1 MKTAPNKA
9 PLIVLLFCLVVL
21 PLAAQTGKFYS
32 TNNELSS
39 SLINQIFQDK
49 RGFIWIA
56 TEYGLNRF
64 DGLRFS
70 NYKHVS
76 GDSTSIKNNYVRTL
90 FEDSRQNL
98 LVGCIDGLMKYDSE
112 TDTFREIPMI
122 RAGKRVFPHITQMQ
136 KLHNGEIWVVTT
148 VQGIFQRVGKQHTQV
163 AVRQRQHQ
171 RDGGMHPE
179 VDAAVLRAGC
189 KGRENEVCG
198 LIFTVDVHLAGFDL
212 CAHAVDVLLRGFGT
226 AIFDAGGNVL

>member
-1 MKTAPNKA
+1 MRTSLNR
-9 PLIVLLFCLVVL
+9 LLFTLLLLCFIGL

-39 SLINQIFQDK
+39 SLINQVFQDK

-70 NYKHVS
+70 NYKHLP

-90 FEDSRQNL
+90 FEDSEQNL

-112 TDTFREIPMI
+112 TDTFREIPMM
-122 RAGKRVFPHITQMQ
+122 RAGKQVFPHITQMQ
-136 KLHNGEIWVVTT
+136 KLHNGEIWIVTT
-148 VQGIFQRVGKQHTQV
+148 GQGIFRLDEKRQQALSIDEIMRQV
-163 AVRQRQHQ
+163 NYNFQSNLYEDSHYNIWIAP
-171 RDGGMHPE
+171 RDM
-179 VDAAVLRAGC
+179 D
-189 KGRENEVCG
+189 
-198 LIFTVDVHLAGFDL
+198 
-212 CAHAVDVLLRGFGT
+212 
-226 AIFDAGGNVL
+226 

>member
-9 PLIVLLFCLVVL
+9 PLIVLLLCLVVL

-70 NYKHVS
+70 NYKHIS

-90 FEDSRQNL
+90 FEYTNASFMNL
-98 LVGCIDGLMKYDSE
+98 IGPQVTAASINSE
-112 TDTFREIPMI
+112 S
-122 RAGKRVFPHITQMQ
+122 
-136 KLHNGEIWVVTT
+136 
-148 VQGIFQRVGKQHTQV
+148 
-163 AVRQRQHQ
+163 
-171 RDGGMHPE
+171 
-179 VDAAVLRAGC
+179 
-189 KGRENEVCG
+189 
-198 LIFTVDVHLAGFDL
+198 
-212 CAHAVDVLLRGFGT
+212 
-226 AIFDAGGNVL
+226 

>member
-1 MKTAPNKA
+1 MKTALNKIL
-9 PLIVLLFCLVVL
+9 LIVLLLCLTVL
-21 PLAAQTGKFYS
+21 PLTAQTGKFYS

-70 NYKHVS
+70 NYKHIS

-98 LVGCIDGLMKYDSE
+98 LVGCIDGNGYFPGDSN
-112 TDTFREIPMI
+112 DTR
-122 RAGKRVFPHITQMQ
+122 GQ
-136 KLHNGEIWVVTT
+136 
-148 VQGIFQRVGKQHTQV
+148 
-163 AVRQRQHQ
+163 
-171 RDGGMHPE
+171 
-179 VDAAVLRAGC
+179 
-189 KGRENEVCG
+189 
-198 LIFTVDVHLAGFDL
+198 AGFSTH
-212 CAHAVDVLLRGFGT
+212 HA
-226 AIFDAGGNVL
+226 DAEIA

>member
-9 PLIVLLFCLVVL
+9 PLIVLLLCLVVL

-76 GDSTSIKNNYVRTL
+76 GNSTSIKNNYVRTL

-122 RAGKRVFPHITQMQ
+122 RAGKRVFPHITHC
-136 KLHNGEIWVVTT
+136 LLYTSPSP
-148 VQGIFQRVGKQHTQV
+148 
-163 AVRQRQHQ
+163 
-171 RDGGMHPE
+171 RD
-179 VDAAVLRAGC
+179 A
-189 KGRENEVCG
+189 
-198 LIFTVDVHLAGFDL
+198 
-212 CAHAVDVLLRGFGT
+212 
-226 AIFDAGGNVL
+226 

>member
-1 MKTAPNKA
+1 MKTALNKVF
-9 PLIVLLFCLVVL
+9 LIVLLLCLTVL

-112 TDTFREIPMI
+112 TDTFR
-122 RAGKRVFPHITQMQ
+122 
-136 KLHNGEIWVVTT
+136 
-148 VQGIFQRVGKQHTQV
+148 
-163 AVRQRQHQ
+163 
-171 RDGGMHPE
+171 
-179 VDAAVLRAGC
+179 
-189 KGRENEVCG
+189 
-198 LIFTVDVHLAGFDL
+198 
-212 CAHAVDVLLRGFGT
+212 
-226 AIFDAGGNVL
+226 

>member
-1 MKTAPNKA
+1 MKTALNKIL
-9 PLIVLLFCLVVL
+9 LIVLLLCLTVL
-21 PLAAQTGKFYS
+21 PLTAQTGKFYS

-122 RAGKRVFPHITQMQ
+122 RAGKRVTALWRSPSANA
-136 KLHNGEIWVVTT
+136 KSSPPP
-148 VQGIFQRVGKQHTQV
+148 
-163 AVRQRQHQ
+163 A
-171 RDGGMHPE
+171 RDFR
-179 VDAAVLRAGC
+179 RAY
-189 KGRENEVCG
+189 RPRRSS
-198 LIFTVDVHLAGFDL
+198 TAGS
-212 CAHAVDVLLRGFGT
+212 R
-226 AIFDAGGNVL
+226 

>member
-9 PLIVLLFCLVVL
+9 PLIVLLLCLVVL

-76 GDSTSIKNNYVRTL
+76 GDSTSIKTIMCARFLKT
-90 FEDSRQNL
+90 
-98 LVGCIDGLMKYDSE
+98 VGRIC
-112 TDTFREIPMI
+112 
-122 RAGKRVFPHITQMQ
+122 
-136 KLHNGEIWVVTT
+136 W
-148 VQGIFQRVGKQHTQV
+148 
-163 AVRQRQHQ
+163 
-171 RDGGMHPE
+171 
-179 VDAAVLRAGC
+179 
-189 KGRENEVCG
+189 
-198 LIFTVDVHLAGFDL
+198 
-212 CAHAVDVLLRGFGT
+212 
-226 AIFDAGGNVL
+226 